1 MFNKG
6 DVMKKRI
13 YEIIEVSKEDDTTSH
28 IYDLVMMFTIFMS
41 IIPLAF
47 KQETKLFTILDL
59 ITVIIFIID
68 YLLRWATADLK
79 YDDPR
84 FISYIKYPFSFMAI
98 IDLLSILPSINIIN
112 KGFKALKT
120 IRLIRTFRVLRIFK
134 SFRYSK
140 NIQLIIQVGKNGVND
155 ALIKT
160 VYDALEARELI
171 KVSILQNCFE
181 EPKAIAAEIAE
192 VINAEVIQVIGKTIV
207 FYKESS
213 KKKQIVLP
221 K

>member
-28 IYDLVMMFTIFMS
+28 IYDLVLMFTIFMS
-41 IIPLAF
+41 IIPLTF
-47 KQETKLFTILDL
+47 KQETKLFTTLDL

-79 YDDPR
+79 YDDPC

-134 SFRYSK
+134 SFRYSNYYSSWK
-140 NIQLIIQVGKNGVND
+140 KFKKCL
-155 ALIKT
+155 
-160 VYDALEARELI
+160 
-171 KVSILQNCFE
+171 NCRDLFSRWLYFCLC
-181 EPKAIAAEIAE
+181 PYY
-192 VINAEVIQVIGKTIV
+192 
-207 FYKESS
+207 F
-213 KKKQIVLP
+213 
-221 K
+221 

>member
-1 MFNKG
+1 MLTGKQKSYLKG
-6 DVMKKRI
+6 
-13 YEIIEVSKEDDTTSH
+13 
-28 IYDLVMMFTIFMS
+28 
-41 IIPLAF
+41 LAHTM
-47 KQETKLFTILDL
+47 Q
-59 ITVIIFIID
+59 
-68 YLLRWATADLK
+68 
-79 YDDPR
+79 P
-84 FISYIKYPFSFMAI
+84 
-98 IDLLSILPSINIIN
+98 
-112 KGFKALKT
+112 
-120 IRLIRTFRVLRIFK
+120 
-134 SFRYSK
+134 
-140 NIQLIIQVGKNGVND
+140 IIQVGKNGVND

-160 VYDALEARELI
+160 VNDALEARELI